1 MRDECPACTNVA
13 ESRRLGEKNS
23 YLLFECRRCE
33 AVFPRPGP
41 ANAETRDLYD
51 RYYEHA
57 GFVATPTAMSSLE
70 RLVEYAD
77 RFRRTGRW
85 LDLGYGEG
93 ALLAIAKR
101 RGWSCYGVEVSE
113 RVLEY
118 GRGQGWV
125 VTSDPQNDPRFVAR
139 DFDVVTMIEFL
150 EHVNAP
156 TRFLDD
162 AACWLRR
169 GGLLY
174 ATTPN
179 IRGLNGRILGLRWSV
194 VSPPEHIVLW
204 TVPALRSALTKA
216 GFRVFRMRT
225 EGLNPS
231 EILALARSRKEE
243 NVVDRNKSAV
253 ALSEVLSRTR
263 ARRAL
268 KTAINRGLNVLRLG
282 DTLKVWA
289 RRVG

>member
-1 MRDECPACTNVA
+1 
-13 ESRRLGEKNS
+13 
-23 YLLFECRRCE
+23 
-33 AVFPRPGP
+33 
-41 ANAETRDLYD
+41 
-51 RYYEHA
+51 
-57 GFVATPTAMSSLE
+57 MSSLE

-77 RFRRTGRW
+77 RFRETGRW

-93 ALLAIAKR
+93 ALLTVAKR

-125 VTSDPQNDPRFVAR
+125 VTSEPQSDPRFVAGN
-139 DFDVVTMIEFL
+139 FDVVTMIEFL
-150 EHVNAP
+150 EHVTTPA
-156 TRFLDD
+156 RFLDD
-162 AACWLRR
+162 AGCWLRR

-174 ATTPN
+174 VTTPN
-179 IRGLNGRILGLRWSV
+179 IRSLNGRILGLSWSV

-204 TVPALRSALTKA
+204 TVRALRSAVARA
-216 GFRVFRMRT
+216 GFRVFRMRS

-231 EILALARSRKEE
+231 EILALARSRRVE
-243 NVVDRNKSAV
+243 NVVDRNKSAI
-253 ALSEVLSRTR
+253 ALSEALSRTR

-268 KTAINRGLNVLRLG
+268 KTAINGGLNVLRLG